1 VRLAC
6 AAIALGTLCACVA
19 TAHAASMYS
28 KLSLPVL
35 TITTTDAT
43 PALESDPSPQLMLAQ
58 RTIEREWVTRADSL
72 VDPNFLRGGKSEPAA
87 LGLSLLV
94 PGAGQLYVGER
105 SGFAYLA
112 AEVAAIAGVVLLNNK
127 ADDYNNEAAR
137 IAGAPKDS
145 TSGWSSARWSATTG
159 GNPADLE
166 ALYAAD
172 PHAYYQ
178 LIESPAYAAGW
189 ESETQ
194 QEQFVGN
201 RELAD
206 NRLQRA
212 HVLSSALWIN
222 HLVSAA
228 DALRAARVYNLPLRD
243 NLKLR
248 GNVRWRHG
256 SPSVRVALIGS
267 F

>member
-1 VRLAC
+1 VRIASAAIAFGALLAC
-6 AAIALGTLCACVA
+6 AGQL
-19 TAHAASMYS
+19 HAAPAFSPLA
-28 KLSLPVL
+28 LSVL
-35 TITTTDAT
+35 TRTDAV
-43 PALESDPSPQLMLAQ
+43 PALASDPEPRLMLAQ
-58 RTIEREWVTRADSL
+58 RVIDREWMTRADSL
-72 VDPNFLRGGKSEPAA
+72 VDPNYLRGAKSEGGA
-87 LGLSLLV
+87 LGMSLLV

-105 SGFAYLA
+105 SGFLYLA
-112 AEVAAIAGVVLLNNK
+112 AEVAAIAGVVLLNHK
-127 ADDYNNEAAR
+127 ADDYNAEAVR
-137 IAGAPKDS
+137 IAGTPVDS
-145 TSGWSSARWSATTG
+145 ASGWSSARWSAATG
-159 GNPADLE
+159 GDPADLE

-178 LIESPAYAAGW
+178 VIGDNPTYSAGW
-189 ESETQ
+189 ASSSD
-194 QEQFVGN
+194 QEQFVDS

-212 HVLSSALWIN
+212 HALTSALWVN

-243 NLKLR
+243 NLRIK

-256 SPSVRVALIGS
+256 SPNVRVALLGS